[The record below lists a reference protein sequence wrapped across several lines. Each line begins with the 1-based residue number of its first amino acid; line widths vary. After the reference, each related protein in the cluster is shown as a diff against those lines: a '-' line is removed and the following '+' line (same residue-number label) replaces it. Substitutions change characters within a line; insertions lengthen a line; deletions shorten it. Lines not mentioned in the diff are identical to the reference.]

1 MPLERISR
9 VVAKRRTRRGAVERM
24 TEQPESP
31 ADGSRQQRDLVARMF
46 ERFRVPLLRYLTDL
60 LSRRDE
66 AEDLVQE
73 TYLRLMQV
81 ETIETGRVRALIFKV
96 ATNLAY
102 DRFRQRRARGPHGD
116 DAALADLPAHEPAP
130 ERIVAFEQ
138 GVEIVKRTL
147 LELKPR
153 CRQVF
158 LLRASA
164 ELGYEE
170 IARRLGISKRTARSE
185 TNERRANSAQ
195 RRARNRCRVVRRDR
209 RARAR
214 RRDGR
219 APDRVARPRRGAR
232 ARARALLGRGR
243 DRARS
248 RGRPGARLG
257 VRRGHRARAGRR
269 ARPAGAVPSKVDR
282 GGRGRRARGRRDD
295 LARARRA
302 SAGAHGRPR
311 GHSEHT

>member
-1 MPLERISR
+1 MPLDRINR
-9 VVAKRRTRRGAVERM
+9 VVARRRIVGHGAVERM
-24 TEQPESP
+24 TDQPEP
-31 ADGSRQQRDLVARMF
+31 TADRAELQRDLVARMF
-46 ERFRVPLLRYLTDL
+46 ERFRVPLLRYLMDL

-102 DRFRQRRARGPHGD
+102 DRFRQRRARGPHSD
-116 DAALADLPAHEPAP
+116 DALLADVPAQNPTP
-130 ERIVAFEQ
+130 ERVIAFEQ

-170 IARRLGISKRTARSE
+170 IARRLGISKRTA
-185 TNERRANSAQ
+185 EREMQHALDVCQ
-195 RRARNRCRVVRRDR
+195 RRLA
-209 RARAR
+209 
-214 RRDGR
+214 GE
-219 APDRVARPRRGAR
+219 RG
-232 ARARALLGRGR
+232 
-243 DRARS
+243 
-248 RGRPGARLG
+248 
-257 VRRGHRARAGRR
+257 
-269 ARPAGAVPSKVDR
+269 
-282 GGRGRRARGRRDD
+282 
-295 LARARRA
+295 
-302 SAGAHGRPR
+302 
-311 GHSEHT
+311 E